1 MKRTRSNGKLEV
13 FAQELAKG
21 KSAPEAARAA
31 GYEGTSLV
39 SNATKR
45 AASPRVRERVA
56 ALQARLAKEAA
67 IDSAKLIEWADQA
80 RLMAIELKKPGE
92 VIRAIETIAKLCGL
106 WKEKQDLQNQ
116 FNGPVTFEVHYTR
129 EGGERRTI
137 DVTPA
142 VTPGVT
148 PDIEHDPLDQ
158 QDQ

>member
-45 AASPRVRERVA
+45 AANPRVRERVA
-56 ALQARLAKEAA
+56 AIQAKLAEQCAMTSSILIDRAEQARQMAM
-67 IDSAKLIEWADQA
+67 
-80 RLMAIELKKPGE
+80 RLEKPGE
-92 VIRAIETIAKLCGL
+92 AIRAIETIAKLCGL
-106 WKEKQDLQNQ
+106 WKEKPDSHNQ

-129 EGGERRTI
+129 AGGERRTI

>member
-13 FAQELAKG
+13 FARELALG

-56 ALQARLAKEAA
+56 ALQAKLAEEIAMTSS
-67 IDSAKLIEWADQA
+67 ILIERAEQA
-80 RLMAIELKKPGE
+80 RQMAMRLEKPGE
-92 VIRAIETIAKLCGL
+92 AIRAIETIAKLCGL
-106 WKEKQDLQNQ
+106 WKEKPGAQNQ

-129 EGGERRTI
+129 ESVSNEPHPRTI
-137 DVTPA
+137 ELQGSPA
-142 VTPGVT
+142 V
-148 PDIEHDPLDQ
+148 
-158 QDQ
+158 

>member
-13 FAQELAKG
+13 FARELALG

-56 ALQARLAKEAA
+56 ALQAKLAEEIAMTSS
-67 IDSAKLIEWADQA
+67 ILIERAEQA
-80 RLMAIELKKPGE
+80 RQMAMRLEKPGE
-92 VIRAIETIAKLCGL
+92 AIRAIETIAKLCGL
-106 WKEKQDLQNQ
+106 WKEKPGAQNQ

-129 EGGERRTI
+129 ESVSNEPHPHTI
-137 DVTPA
+137 ELQGSSA
-142 VTPGVT
+142 V
-148 PDIEHDPLDQ
+148 
-158 QDQ
+158 